1 MSRNMRNGIGNGG
14 TDCQI
19 SYMQAKKYPNATEQV
34 LFVPGVSNKNLL
46 KNPYNT
52 LSEPIA
58 QPGQRP
64 LRITTDNRGNVF
76 ARSDTMLV
84 PGVTNMNL
92 LKNPNNVW
100 SEPVPEKRVL
110 SLQRIKDINSGLL
123 PSFVTENKGINEVM
137 LQILMM
143 ITDKPVKLITIQLLK
158 ILITKNG
165 KTYKDQ
171 SQQKILSALQYFD
184 SVLTEGR
191 RVFSDN
197 TLTPTKIPEMLQP
210 AVDVYVNQIK
220 RLYPGLRETPSTDS
234 DIHTGLTELGLMS
247 NVLTRMFENNNAIDP
262 SNTLTRDQIM
272 SASLSGS
279 VAPLVVGVPP
289 PPDGGLAQPGAQ
301 PGAPPGVVPDGGD
314 GGDGGQAGAPPAG
327 VSNRIQRAGN
337 NTIQDVGRFVNAL
350 TPQRIDAFLVD
361 PNVDQVNK
369 YISLNR
375 AQLPN
380 LFTLMGILR
389 DFKAANTR
397 QRVDDVKTALLN
409 FINNN
414 NIQDALAN
422 EMSQVENVFNLAANS
437 AFVSSIG
444 SFFFRQR
451 GSGRSRK
458 VMSGSGQPRKPR
470 KPRKPRHHS

>member
-1 MSRNMRNGIGNGG
+1 MRNGIGNGG

-34 LFVPGVSNKNLL
+34 LAVPGVSNKNLL

-52 LSEPIA
+52 LNEPIA

-76 ARSDTMLV
+76 ARSETMMV

-92 LKNPNNVW
+92 LKNPFNVW

-110 SLQRIKDINSGLL
+110 SLQRIKDINSGVL

-143 ITDKPVKLITIQLLK
+143 ISDKPVKLITIQLLK

-165 KTYKDQ
+165 KTYKEQ

-191 RVFSDN
+191 KVFKEN
-197 TLTPTKIPEMLQP
+197 TLSPTRIPEMLQP
-210 AVDVYVNQIK
+210 AVDLYVSQIK
-220 RLYPGLRETPSTDS
+220 RLYPGLKESASTDT
-234 DIHTGLTELGLMS
+234 DIQTGLTELGLMS

-272 SASLSGS
+272 SASMSGS
-279 VAPLVVGVPP
+279 VAPLVVGQPP
-289 PPDGGLAQPGAQ
+289 PPDGGVAPPQPDGGVAPPQPDGGVADGGPPQQVAQPG
-301 PGAPPGVVPDGGD
+301 
-314 GGDGGQAGAPPAG
+314 G

-337 NTIQDVGRFVNAL
+337 TTIQDVGRAVNAL
-350 TPQRIDAFLVD
+350 TPQRLDAFLADPEVD
-361 PNVDQVNK
+361 KIYK
-369 YISLNR
+369 YIAFNR
-375 AQLPN
+375 NYFPN
-380 LFTLMGILR
+380 LFSLLGILTQ
-389 DFKAANTR
+389 FKNADTR
-397 QRVDDVKTALLN
+397 SKVDDSKTVLLN
-409 FINNN
+409 NINNN
-414 NIQDALAN
+414 ATQDALAN
-422 EMSQVENVFNLAANS
+422 EMSQIEQLFNLAVNS
-437 AFVSSIG
+437 TFATSIG
-444 SFFFRQR
+444 TFFFRQR

-458 VMSGSGQPRKPR
+458 VMLGSGASRKPR
-470 KPRKPRHHS
+470 KPRKPRKV